1 MPTVTPATKTALEL
15 IELRATKYIGD
26 ARLEPMIDL
35 AEELLGD
42 KLPADS
48 TQREYAKAL
57 QVLHWLE
64 LSDRANDSDS
74 GAGVGSVTMEKEGE
88 LTIKYGNTSSNVMFY
103 TSTMQAEYS
112 QTIWGLEL
120 YTFIKRYIT
129 PFLTRFTGK

>member
-15 IELRATKYIGD
+15 IVLRCPKYDGD
-26 ARLEPMIDL
+26 PRLEPMIEL
-35 AEELLGD
+35 AEELIGD
-42 KLPADS
+42 KIPADS

-88 LTIKYGNTSSNVMFY
+88 LTIKYGNTSSNIMYF
-103 TSTMQAEYS
+103 TSDMKAEYS

-120 YTFIKRYIT
+120 YVFIKKYIT
-129 PFLTRFTGK
+129 PFLTRFV